1 MICPNCGCECDDNAM
16 FCRKCGTKINSFHSD
31 ITQTSIDKI
40 DNTEEDI
47 FAGIKIESGREGY
60 SENENKKSS
69 YKIQKLDDE
78 VEEDLE
84 EFDDSYISH
93 SKQHNYKSASHDYS
107 SSNKVKK
114 NTTKKNISKK
124 KAPKKKMSKKKVL
137 GLIFLIIVLMAATS
151 VGTLAVK
158 KSIMTGKFDKYYNI
172 GEKYYKEE
180 NYEYAKSQYILASSN
195 AFTKEQKIKAY
206 EKVCQVDEILG
217 KYDEEEMK
225 YLEYL
230 IDVDNQNIDYY
241 KKLIV
246 LYQNNDMD
254 SNIKTLV
261 NSAPANLRKEL
272 ENFDGTVPSASV
284 KAGTYDKPIEVKLSA
299 SDDVKIYYTTDGSD
313 PSDSVSRKKYSGTIS
328 FATEGTYTLRAYSVD
343 KNKKKSK
350 EAAYKYILEFKK
362 INEPTVDLKS
372 GEYSTQEKITVTA
385 DSGCSVYFTTDG
397 TTPTKKSQL
406 YTEPIKIPKKNSIY
420 CFVAIDDQG
429 ITSSVVTRAYNY
441 VPKRISY
448 SQASNSLTDY
458 LVSNGK
464 FENNYGEFENGDV
477 GYLEYKKITE
487 ISSEEYYIINCEI
500 EDKDGKSV
508 SSQSYAVSCES
519 GTVYGVKYN
528 GGSYSLD

>member
-84 EFDDSYISH
+84 GFDDSYISH
-93 SKQHNYKSASHDYS
+93 SKQHNYKSASHNYS

-137 GLIFLIIVLMAATS
+137 GLIVLIIVLMAATS

-241 KKLIV
+241 KKLKPDWQQIPEIFYGISLALLQMEDNEGLDHFIEYSKGFPKNKFIDDV
-246 LYQNNDMD
+246 ISIIDLQ
-254 SNIKTLV
+254 
-261 NSAPANLRKEL
+261 RKPECNREL
-272 ENFDGTVPSASV
+272 EAKLKACEKYLQHQGDAEGLIFVYEQLIQYYETRSIV
-284 KAGTYDKPIEVKLSA
+284 K
-299 SDDVKIYYTTDGSD
+299 
-313 PSDSVSRKKYSGTIS
+313 
-328 FATEGTYTLRAYSVD
+328 
-343 KNKKKSK
+343 
-350 EAAYKYILEFKK
+350 
-362 INEPTVDLKS
+362 
-372 GEYSTQEKITVTA
+372 Q
-385 DSGCSVYFTTDG
+385 
-397 TTPTKKSQL
+397 
-406 YTEPIKIPKKNSIY
+406 
-420 CFVAIDDQG
+420 
-429 ITSSVVTRAYNY
+429 
-441 VPKRISY
+441 
-448 SQASNSLTDY
+448 
-458 LVSNGK
+458 
-464 FENNYGEFENGDV
+464 
-477 GYLEYKKITE
+477 
-487 ISSEEYYIINCEI
+487 
-500 EDKDGKSV
+500 
-508 SSQSYAVSCES
+508 
-519 GTVYGVKYN
+519 VKYLKKLN
-528 GGSYSLD
+528 ELNKRGMQYEQ

>member
-93 SKQHNYKSASHDYS
+93 SKQHNYKSASHNYS

-137 GLIFLIIVLMAATS
+137 GLIVLTIVLMAATS

-328 FATEGTYTLRAYSVD
+328 FATE
-343 KNKKKSK
+343 
-350 EAAYKYILEFKK
+350 
-362 INEPTVDLKS
+362 
-372 GEYSTQEKITVTA
+372 
-385 DSGCSVYFTTDG
+385 
-397 TTPTKKSQL
+397 
-406 YTEPIKIPKKNSIY
+406 
-420 CFVAIDDQG
+420 
-429 ITSSVVTRAYNY
+429 
-441 VPKRISY
+441 
-448 SQASNSLTDY
+448 
-458 LVSNGK
+458 
-464 FENNYGEFENGDV
+464 
-477 GYLEYKKITE
+477 
-487 ISSEEYYIINCEI
+487 
-500 EDKDGKSV
+500 
-508 SSQSYAVSCES
+508 
-519 GTVYGVKYN
+519 
-528 GGSYSLD
+528 

>member
-93 SKQHNYKSASHDYS
+93 SKQHNYKSASHNYS

-137 GLIFLIIVLMAATS
+137 GLIVLTIVLMAATS

-299 SDDVKIYYTTDGSD
+299 SDDVKIYYTTDGSA
-313 PSDSVSRKKYSGTIS
+313 PTKDSKKYTGKILVSSDTTIKAVAVEDGCIDS
-328 FATEGTYTLRAYSVD
+328 SYAAAVLKIDGDTVQGSDNLSIEATATASSEDGANVATNAIDGNGSTRW
-343 KNKKKSK
+343 KSK
-350 EAAYKYILEFKK
+350 
-362 INEPTVDLKS
+362 DLK
-372 GEYSTQEKITVTA
+372 EQE
-385 DSGCSVYFTTDG
+385 
-397 TTPTKKSQL
+397 
-406 YTEPIKIPKKNSIY
+406 E
-420 CFVAIDDQG
+420 
-429 ITSSVVTRAYNY
+429 
-441 VPKRISY
+441 
-448 SQASNSLTDY
+448 
-458 LVSNGK
+458 
-464 FENNYGEFENGDV
+464 
-477 GYLEYKKITE
+477 
-487 ISSEEYYIINCEI
+487 
-500 EDKDGKSV
+500 
-508 SSQSYAVSCES
+508 
-519 GTVYGVKYN
+519 
-528 GGSYSLD
+528 